1 MAAPTLT
8 TYRDAIE
15 HLIAVHDAL
24 PSEADQRRAGGAVQ
38 EAYRQVHHEKA
49 WRYFTTLGRLN
60 IGAQQTTGT
69 VSFNTTDG
77 KLTLTGAT
85 WPSWARY
92 GTVRLENINYKVA
105 ELDADDPDT
114 VITLDGTFR
123 PSETLTD
130 VEYAIWQ
137 SEYRLPSDLTK
148 LVELHDANGVWSAGY
163 VSPNEWLKRT
173 RQSHITGGPF
183 YWTVTGM
190 EDLYG
195 SMSVRLSSV
204 PISATTLDFLYNRAP
219 RPLKHDG
226 YALYSSQGS
235 RVIEQ
240 YNPDAQYDVVMS
252 GGLSAITIGSVFRT
266 PSNTDQPPGGL
277 GDPYQYLEQRII
289 KSVSGANVEFDEHL
303 SYTTGVPAS
312 FTVSD
317 PIDLP
322 TYLLTAFRRRC
333 EYEMAIR
340 TADTK
345 AEDRAL
351 DRYRISLVQAME
363 ADAQFSG
370 PILPTYWNSWA
381 NSWWQPGM
389 AV

>member
-15 HLIAVHDAL
+15 HIVAVHDAL
-24 PSEADQRRAGGAVQ
+24 PSEADQRRAGGSVQ
-38 EAYRQVHHEKA
+38 AAYRQVHHEKA

-60 IGAQQTTGT
+60 IVAQQTTGT
-69 VSFNTTDG
+69 VSYNTSDG

-92 GTVRLENINYKVA
+92 GSVRLENINYKVA
-105 ELDADDPDT
+105 ELDADDDT

-148 LVELHDANGVWSAGY
+148 IVELHDANGVWSAGY
-163 VSPNEWLKRT
+163 VVPGEWLRRT

-204 PISATTLDFLYNRAP
+204 PTSATTLDFLYNRAP
-219 RPLKHDG
+219 RPLKYDG
-226 YALYSSQGS
+226 YARFSSQGNYE
-235 RVIEQ
+235 IET
-240 YNPDAQYDVVMS
+240 YSDGVTHDVALNVS
-252 GGLSAITIGSVFRT
+252 LTSDIIGSVFRVGG
-266 PSNTDQPPGGL
+266 NENNPPGGL
-277 GDPYQYLEQRII
+277 GDPHQYNDQRII
-289 KSVSGANVEFDEHL
+289 QAVSGAEILFDDRL
-303 SYTTGVPAS
+303 SVAGSADGA

-317 PIDLP
+317 PVDLP
-322 TYLLTAFRRRC
+322 TYLLTTFRRRC

-351 DRYRISLVQAME
+351 ERYHISLIQAME

-370 PILPTYWNSWA
+370 PILPTGWNSW
-381 NSWWQPGM
+381 WWQPGM

>member
-1 MAAPTLT
+1 MPAPTLT

-15 HLIAVHDAL
+15 HLVAVTDAL

-38 EAYRQVHHEKA
+38 AAYRQVHHEKA

-60 IGAQQTTGT
+60 ISAQQTTGT
-69 VSFNTTDG
+69 VSYNTTDG
-77 KLTLTGAT
+77 ELTLTGAT

-92 GTVRLENINYKVA
+92 GSVRLENINYKVA
-105 ELDADDPDT
+105 ELDAEEPDT
-114 VITLDGTFR
+114 VLTLDGTFR

-148 LVELHDANGVWSAGY
+148 IVELHDANGTWSTGY
-163 VSPNEWLKRT
+163 VTPNEWLRRT
-173 RQSHITGGPF
+173 RYSHQTGSPF
-183 YWTVTGM
+183 CWTVTGM
-190 EDLYG
+190 EDLYAA
-195 SMSVRLSSV
+195 MSVRLSTV
-204 PISATTLDFLYNRAP
+204 PTSATTLDFLYNRAP
-219 RPLKHDG
+219 RPLKYDG
-226 YALYSSQGS
+226 YASYSSQGS
-235 RVIEQ
+235 RTIEQ
-240 YNPDAQYDVVMS
+240 YNPDATYSVALS
-252 GGLSAITIGSVFRT
+252 TGLPSSTVGSVFRT

-289 KSVSGANVEFDEHL
+289 KSTSSANIEFDEHL
-303 SYTTGVPAS
+303 SWTTGVPAA

-317 PIDLP
+317 PVDLP

-340 TADTK
+340 TADMK

-351 DRYRISLVQAME
+351 ERYHISLVQAME

-370 PILPTYWNSWA
+370 PILPVYWNSW
-381 NSWWQPGM
+381 WWQPGM
-389 AV
+389 AI